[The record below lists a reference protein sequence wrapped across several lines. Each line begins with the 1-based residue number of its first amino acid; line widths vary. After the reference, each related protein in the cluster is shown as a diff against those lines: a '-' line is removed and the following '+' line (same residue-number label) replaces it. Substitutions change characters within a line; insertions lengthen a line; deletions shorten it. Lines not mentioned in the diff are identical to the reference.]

1 MIVRKISLVMLL
13 LVASVLVS
21 SAQQKMTKEE
31 WQNQITQNTKTR
43 DGLKTQLGGLNKDI
57 DSLKAYNIGM
67 DGKLKASA
75 DQLNA
80 TTGAFAASVAGLN
93 AKIDALTNLSDADL
107 YARKGEIDELQKAK
121 DELLAQKISGMKRFA
136 AGNAA
141 LQSKIDAL
149 KARVAV
155 AKDAN
160 KIYTV
165 GTWAKNRDC
174 LWNIAKKKDI
184 YANPFAWPKIWQG
197 NRDQIKDPDIIKK
210 GQKLKIPAD
219 ATLTDAEKKATRSY
233 WSKKH

>member
-13 LVASVLVS
+13 LVASVLVGV
-21 SAQQKMTKEE
+21 AQEKMTKEE

-43 DGLKTQLGGLNKDI
+43 DDLKSQLVGLNKDI
-57 DSLKAYNIGM
+57 DSLTAINTGL
-67 DGKLKASA
+67 DGKIKASA
-75 DQLNA
+75 DQLNGI
-80 TTGAFAASVAGLN
+80 TGAFATSVAELN

-121 DELLAQKISGMKRFA
+121 DELLTQKISGMKRFA
-136 AGNAA
+136 AGLAA
-141 LQSKIDAL
+141 MQSKIDAL
-149 KARVAV
+149 KARVV
-155 AKDAN
+155 DKE

-165 GTWAKNRDC
+165 GTWAKDRDC

-219 ATLTDAEKKATRSY
+219 PTLTDAEKKATRSY
-233 WSKKH
+233 WNKKH